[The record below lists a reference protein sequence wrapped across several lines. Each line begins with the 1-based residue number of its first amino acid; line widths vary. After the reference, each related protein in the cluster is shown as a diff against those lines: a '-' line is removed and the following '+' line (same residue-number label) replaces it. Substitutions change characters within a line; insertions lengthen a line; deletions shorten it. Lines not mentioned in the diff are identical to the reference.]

1 MIQNLGNPNRPLIIN
16 MIVNPPNLLNDL
28 VHKEELT
35 LHLVIHKEELT
46 LHLVIVIDF
55 LLEMEE

>member
-1 MIQNLGNPNRPLIIN
+1 

-35 LHLVIHKEELT
+35 LHLVI
-46 LHLVIVIDF
+46 VIDF